1 MSTETI
7 LAEAVS
13 TANDEA
19 ALASEAF
26 GDHVEAQ
33 TDHAAEQ
40 VQDQPQEP
48 QADDP

>member
-19 ALASEAF
+19 ALASEVF
-26 GDHVEAQ
+26 GEQQEAQ
-33 TDHAAEQ
+33 EETPAEET
-40 VQDQPQEP
+40 QDQPQDTH
-48 QADDP
+48 ADA

>member
-19 ALASEAF
+19 ALASEVF
-26 GDHVEAQ
+26 GDPQEAQ
-33 TDHAAEQ
+33 DAPPAEEG
-40 VQDQPQEP
+40 QDQPQDT
-48 QADDP
+48 QADT